1 MIQKII
7 SGGESGVEEAALDI
21 AVKMNISRGGWISSW
36 RKNELGKKADNYQL
50 QEMPGVTHS
59 RIAEYNLRNSDG
71 VLIIAKGE
79 SSGNPALYRRMAQKF
94 NLPCLYI
101 DLEKMSEFQASEQII
116 SWIRDHKIQIV
127 YITGTNDKNDKLYDT
142 VSDILDSALM
152 MLMAEV
158 PAPGE
163 LSDFFRL
170 PKDVEEAA
178 EMLAD
183 KLTFR
188 EKTKI
193 ANSKKDKLLPLALSL
208 GTYIRSEFRLDTND
222 ALMGLCRKITG
233 SDEIDEAILLIVERM
248 WEKLQ
253 KGNVLRVVKH

>member
-7 SGGESGVEEAALDI
+7 SGCESGVEQAALDI
-21 AVKMNISRGGWISSW
+21 AVKMNIPRGGWISSW
-36 RKNELGKKADNYQL
+36 QKQELGKKADTYQL
-50 QEMPGVTHS
+50 QEMPNVTHS
-59 RIAEYNLRNSDG
+59 RIAEHNIRNSDG

-79 SSGNPALYRRMAQKF
+79 MIGNSALYKRMAQKF
-94 NLPCLYI
+94 DLPCLYI
-101 DLEKMSEFQASEQII
+101 DLNKVSEFQASEQIS
-116 SWIRDHKIQIV
+116 SWIREHKIRIL
-127 YITGTNDKNDKLYDT
+127 YITGPKDSEDNLYDT
-142 VSDILDSALM
+142 VSDILDSTFM
-152 MLMAEV
+152 ILMAE
-158 PAPGE
+158 APSRGE
-163 LSDFFRL
+163 LSDFFHL

-178 EMLAD
+178 ETLAD

-193 ANSKKDKLLPLALSL
+193 ANSRKDKLMPLALSL